1 MAAFNPGEYDEFEVT
16 RVKADRSDVEA
27 SGGNYSYAVA
37 WEEMNAARRST
48 MEDVHRIVPKLKG
61 SPEYSYFG
69 VYDGHG
75 GRQIVDY
82 LDTRLE
88 DNISKELREMD
99 DASILERMRRAF
111 LITDMESRQEDITS
125 SGATVV
131 SALLVT
137 KEGQEQNTKK
147 RVLYVANAGDS
158 RAVLLYKMKDGSKVP
173 ETKASAQQ
181 QIDAVRAEEEKSHMN
196 HAADDSS
203 DSAES
208 DELPPDC
215 GFIAER
221 LSFDHRV
228 DDDGEQ
234 DRIKKA
240 GGFFTRNRVL
250 GILAVTRSFGD
261 HGMKA
266 FVCAEPHLVEI
277 DLSER
282 DEVPLLILACDGV
295 WDVLTDQEA
304 GNIVMD
310 EYNRIG
316 GPYEDAAQLL
326 VSRAIERGS
335 ADNVSAIV
343 VFL

>member
-1 MAAFNPGEYDEFEVT
+1 MAAFNPSEYDDFEVS
-16 RVKADRSDVEA
+16 RVKAERSDLDA

-48 MEDVHRIVPKLKG
+48 MEDVHRVVPKLKG

-82 LDTRLE
+82 LETRLE
-88 DNISKELREMD
+88 NNISKELKETD
-99 DASILERMRRAF
+99 DASVLERMRRAF
-111 LITDMESRQEDITS
+111 LITDMESRQDNLVS

-137 KEGQEQNTKK
+137 RGGQDEDKKK

-158 RAVLLYKMKDGSKVP
+158 RAVILYKMNDGSKVP
-173 ETKASAQQ
+173 KTKAGAQQ
-181 QIDAVRAEEEKSHMN
+181 EVDAVRAATDRAQYHGTG
-196 HAADDSS
+196 DSS
-203 DSAES
+203 DSS
-208 DELPPDC
+208 DSDDQPPDC
-215 GFIAER
+215 GYIAER
-221 LSFDHRV
+221 LSYDHRV
-228 DDDGEQ
+228 DDEGEQ

-261 HGMKA
+261 HSMKD
-266 FVCAEPHLVEI
+266 FVCADPHLVEI
-277 DLSER
+277 DLSAR

-304 GNIVMD
+304 GNIIMD
-310 EYNRIG
+310 EYRRIG

-335 ADNVSAIV
+335 ADNVTAIV
-343 VFL
+343 IFL